1 MEQHETNF
9 AERRH
14 RDDEELHETMRQ
26 AGLWVIDNVTY
37 LPVAYDPVRHPQT
50 WARFATLADAR
61 DVALERIADDRDLS
75 MRLIIGESVRIAEL
89 NKAETTL
96 KRQMEGNQ

>member
-1 MEQHETNF
+1 MEQDALSI

-14 RDDEELHETMRQ
+14 RDDEELHEAMRQ

-37 LPVAYDPVRHPQT
+37 LPVAYVPDRYPDG
-50 WARFATLADAR
+50 WATYPTLADAR
-61 DVALERIADDRDLS
+61 RVALERIADDRDLS

-96 KRQMEGNQ
+96 NRQMEGNQ